1 MTVDGIDIDMDW
13 VADIAG
19 SMGKIGQELATV
31 MDAINQEITSTKTI
45 WDSDSEKALQQKYS
59 GMKDRVAGFYHDLG
73 KYQEFLYQT
82 AREYG
87 YVEKQINGN
96 ADSFQ

>member
-1 MTVDGIDIDMDW
+1 MAVEGIKIDINW

-19 SMGKIGQELATV
+19 VMGKIRQELAEALDT
-31 MDAINQEITSTKTI
+31 INQEIASTKTI
-45 WDSDSEKALQQKYS
+45 WESDSEKVLQAQYS
-59 GMKDRVAGFYHDLG
+59 EMMNKTADFYHDLG
-73 KYQEFLYQT
+73 KYQEFLIQT

-87 YVEKQINGN
+87 YIEKQINSN